1 MKKYVRFEEF
11 VKEVMGKILEGDD
24 PVLETLRRQY
34 DCATVKDVELTGVGF
49 YISYLI
55 PEHAPRIQGK
65 KSFYIGD
72 LYGEIEGVND
82 GVGFV
87 LFVKD
92 GIIDLLEGHT
102 YGDEKWPEVIANY
115 ELSFI
120 SGGKRNIEQLKT
132 KWQ

>member
-1 MKKYVRFEEF
+1 MERYSFFDKF
-11 VKEVMGKILEGDD
+11 VEEVMGKILEGDD
-24 PVLETLRRQY
+24 PVLETLRLQY
-34 DCATVKDVELTGVGF
+34 NCATIKDIELTGVGF

-72 LYGEIEGVND
+72 LSGEIEGIND

-102 YGDEKWPEVIANY
+102 YGDEKWPEVIVNY
-115 ELSFI
+115 KLSFT
-120 SGGKRNIEQLKT
+120 SGKKRNVEQLKA